1 MSEDKKEEVAKVSS
15 KEAEKAAKE
24 AEKAAKAKEDSQ
36 KKKNMLR
43 DYANLRKKLRKD
55 LSMDDFTSNTEYTK
69 DMLSHHWGSLSKID
83 AEARDKF
90 PKCFL
95 DVYIDDILTEN
106 QLDKLRDA
114 VKNNNKFVITTAV
127 TGCELDTAI
136 YKSIKQYCKLNK
148 AELLVLVAS
157 DPASNLDR
165 GTLGRIDKRL
175 TNEAI
180 VLEDTYLNSN
190 IFLSTIKL
198 SAKHIDPI
206 TGLGRIGQREG
217 SFIYAS
223 PKQRLKASP
232 VSNLKP
238 PHFLM
243 TTGAI
248 TVPDYT
254 SSNYM
259 SNRTAYIANHD
270 HIMGG
275 IVVEIGDSDEYHF
288 RQFQCDNKGRFIDLG
303 IQYDGK
309 DIKEVAPAAFVLGD
323 WHSGSTCPMAKGVWK
338 SISEKMKPKMLVM
351 HDLFDGR
358 SINHHEEKN
367 IDSKAKRAARG
378 HLNLEDELK
387 LVAEDLEELATWTDK
402 VVIVKSNHDEFLD
415 RFLQKGD
422 FKNDPYN
429 YKTFLRLALNLV
441 NNGGDPLKWG
451 IEEIGELS
459 KGVNSKL
466 QWLARDEDLRVA
478 GIQLGAHGDKGA
490 NGSRGGL
497 KSMEFAYGNSASGH
511 SHSPEILRGA
521 WQVGTSSL
529 LKLGY
534 NVGPSSWL
542 NTSCIVYPNGQRQL
556 INAIDGKYKI

>member
-1 MSEDKKEEVAKVSS
+1 MSDKKDKDVDKVT
-15 KEAEKAAKE
+15 EAEKAQQLKE
-24 AEKAAKAKEDSQ
+24 ESQ
-36 KKKNMLR
+36 KKKTMLR

-55 LSMDDFTSNTEYTK
+55 ISMDDFTSNTTYTK
-69 DMLSHHWGSLSKID
+69 DMLSHHWGSLAKID
-83 AEARDKF
+83 AEARDKY

-95 DVYIDDILTEN
+95 DVYIDDILTET

-114 VKNNNKFVITTAV
+114 VKNNSRFVVTTAV
-127 TGCELDTAI
+127 TGCELDAAM

-217 SFIYAS
+217 TFIYAS
-223 PKQRLKASP
+223 PKQRLKSSP
-232 VSNLKP
+232 VSNTKP

-270 HIMGG
+270 HVMGG
-275 IVVEIGDSDEYHF
+275 LIVEIGDSDEYHF

-303 IQYDGK
+303 VQYDGK
-309 DIKEVAPAAFVLGD
+309 ATKEIAPEAFVLGD
-323 WHSGSTCPMAKGVWK
+323 WHAGSTCPMSKGIWK
-338 SISEKMKPKMLVM
+338 SICKNMKPKMLIM

-358 SINHHEEKN
+358 SINHHEEGN
-367 IDSKAKRAARG
+367 VDSKAKRAMQG

-387 LVAEDLEELATWTDK
+387 FVARDLEELTTWADK
-402 VVIVKSNHDEFLD
+402 VVVVKSNHDEFLK

-422 FKNDPYN
+422 FRNDPYN
-429 YKTFLRLALNLV
+429 YETFLHLALNYV
-441 NNGGDPLKWG
+441 RTDKDPLKYG
-451 IEEIGELS
+451 VEEIG
-459 KGVNSKL
+459 KL
-466 QWLARDEDLRVA
+466 DPSVRNKVQWLVRDEDLRVA

-490 NGSRGGL
+490 NGARGGL
-497 KSMEFAYGNSASGH
+497 KSMETAYGNSVSGH

-521 WQVGTSSL
+521 WQVGTSSV

-534 NVGPSSWL
+534 NIGPSSWL
-542 NTSCIVYPNGQRQL
+542 NTSCLVYPNGQRQL
-556 INAIDGKYKI
+556 INAINGKYKV